1 MTPRSST
8 CINMD
13 DIIQRFAE
21 AFVTFEHGINDL
33 SVVIK
38 QIRSLSPQILLA
50 NKEIVSFAILVATL
64 KIKHR
69 FTPPGKFDN
78 RMFYFYYLSLYTAD
92 AAILL
97 SNDTEKLGECCK
109 MHSEFCKTQDQWR
122 QICSTHRTR
131 MHRMWKRIA
140 KVNLERSDMSLVQDY
155 TDGGDINCTNGNL
168 LFYTCVC
175 GCDVLS

>member
-1 MTPRSST
+1 
-8 CINMD
+8 MD

-69 FTPPGKFDN
+69 FMPSSKFEN
-78 RMFYFYYLSLYTAD
+78 RMFYF
-92 AAILL
+92 LL
-97 SNDTEKLGECCK
+97 LIFIHCRCSYIVSNDTEKLGECCK

-122 QICSTHRTR
+122 QICSTHRSR

-155 TDGGDINCTNGNL
+155 TDGGDINFSNGNL
-168 LFYTCVC
+168 LFYTCIC

>member
-21 AFVTFEHGINDL
+21 AFVTFQHGINDF

-69 FTPPGKFDN
+69 FTPPGKFEN
-78 RMFYFYYLSLYTAD
+78 RIFYF
-92 AAILL
+92 ILL
-97 SNDTEKLGECCK
+97 IFIHCRCSYIVSNDTEKLGECFK
-109 MHSEFCKTQDQWR
+109 MHSKFCK
-122 QICSTHRTR
+122 ICVIICLRAVFSAIKGYFR
-131 MHRMWKRIA
+131 M
-140 KVNLERSDMSLVQDY
+140 LV
-155 TDGGDINCTNGNL
+155 
-168 LFYTCVC
+168 
-175 GCDVLS
+175 